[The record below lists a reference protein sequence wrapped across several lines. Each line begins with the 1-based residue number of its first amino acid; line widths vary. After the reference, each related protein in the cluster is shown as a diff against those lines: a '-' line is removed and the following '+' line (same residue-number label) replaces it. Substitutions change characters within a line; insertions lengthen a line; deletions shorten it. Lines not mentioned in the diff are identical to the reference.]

1 MARLSLP
8 SELTALPVHEKFRT
22 MHTPDPRNSSLFNS
36 SLEKGLAVIR
46 ALGVQRREMNLP
58 EIAEATGM
66 SKSAAQ
72 RFAYS
77 LEVMGYLRKDAR
89 SKRYALTPR
98 CLELGFGYLQ
108 ANWLIDH
115 ANPFLLDLNQ
125 KSGETVNL
133 SEPDGTDMV
142 FVARFPSHKHIAIHM
157 PVGRRLPMFC
167 TASGRAY
174 LSALPDD
181 VMARLIEASVVTQ
194 FTPST
199 VTDKKQLKGL
209 IVEAR
214 TAGYAWANE
223 EYFRGDINLA
233 APLVGAHG
241 EVLGAIN
248 ISLPTSRWTLDSGKR
263 QLAQVLIETA
273 RAIGTSPPR

>member
-1 MARLSLP
+1 MQ
-8 SELTALPVHEKFRT
+8 TH
-22 MHTPDPRNSSLFNS
+22 DPRQSPLFNN

-66 SKSAAQ
+66 TKSAVQ
-72 RFAYS
+72 RFTYS
-77 LEVMGYLRKDAR
+77 LEVLGYLRKDAR
-89 SKRYALTPR
+89 SKRYSLTPR
-98 CLELGFGYLQ
+98 CLELGFSYLQ
-108 ANWLIDH
+108 ANWLVDH
-115 ANPFLLDLNQ
+115 ANPFLFDLNN
-125 KSGETVNL
+125 KCGETVNL

-174 LSALPDD
+174 LSALPED
-181 VMARLIEASVVTQ
+181 VMGRLIEASVLTK
-194 FTPST
+194 FTPNT
-199 VTDKKQLKGL
+199 VTDKKQLKRL
-209 IVEAR
+209 IADAR

-233 APLVGAHG
+233 APLLSARG

-248 ISLPTSRWTLDSGKR
+248 ISLPTSRWTLDSGR
-263 QLAQVLIETA
+263 QQLAQMLIGTA
-273 RAIGTSPPR
+273 RAIGTLPPR